1 MLEKRQIGIAVL
13 VFGVAALALMVLLVW
28 AIAAPANAEVIPIDL
43 EIRHR
48 GSLEVLGYE
57 FRVVYHRSPTS
68 RWVVSYWSPP
78 HPKYS
83 LIRYQRKGRYYVPPT
98 VRVWLIPPDGCY
110 QFDVFVR
117 VVGKGY
123 NSAWSDPATMVS
135 TGYE

>member
-1 MLEKRQIGIAVL
+1 MKM
-13 VFGVAALALMVLLVW
+13 ALMVATLLMMGGLT
-28 AIAAPANAEVIPIDL
+28 AQADEPISIDL

-57 FRVVYHRSPTS
+57 FRVVYHLSPTLQQ
-68 RWVVSYWSPP
+68 VISYWSPP
-78 HPKYS
+78 YPKY
-83 LIRYQRKGRYYVPPT
+83 RTMQYQRKGRYYVPPT
-98 VRVWLIPPDGCY
+98 VRVWLIPPDNCY

-135 TGYE
+135 TGYD